1 MSKKNKNKSPF
12 VPVIPE
18 TKSEVE
24 EMPKNFQ
31 INYHLHTPW
40 ADVLFET
47 RLPPAILNKMLEIS
61 DEILTDS
68 KRTNW
73 GNNLAGQIKDEPL
86 IPPSIMKK
94 HNLTDFFGNM
104 VREYVHQCNLQKA
117 PPQYHGDIERLKNS
131 ISVTINSM
139 WIVEQQAGEYN
150 PLHVHTNCDISSVMY
165 LKTPNFLPSEKPERD
180 DDGAILFVGSA
191 GDGQSKLETS
201 TVKVKPTPGQ
211 FFIFPSHMQHAVYPY
226 KTNDNIA
233 RRSVSFNASF
243 EYLGEGGEGVR
254 SYKSLEG
261 IKT

>member
-47 RLPPAILNKMLEIS
+47 LLPPPILNKMIEIS
-61 DEILTDS
+61 DEVLADS
-68 KRTNW
+68 ERTNW

-86 IPPSIMKK
+86 MTPSLMKK
-94 HNLTDFFGNM
+94 QNLTEFFGNM
-104 VREYVHQCNLQKA
+104 VREYVHQCNLQKTPA
-117 PPQYHGDIERLKNS
+117 QHHKNMENLKNS
-131 ISVTINSM
+131 ILVTINSM

-191 GDGQSKLETS
+191 GDGHSKLKTA

-254 SYKSLEG
+254 SYESLEG